1 MNETKITNCEKN
13 SFANTKKN
21 NSKKK
26 FKSKEFFYK
35 TISTLLKN
43 KMKKVK

>member
-21 NSKKK
+21 NWKKNLK
-26 FKSKEFFYK
+26 AKNFFIK
-35 TISTLLKN
+35 PSQLSWKIKW
-43 KMKKVK
+43 KK